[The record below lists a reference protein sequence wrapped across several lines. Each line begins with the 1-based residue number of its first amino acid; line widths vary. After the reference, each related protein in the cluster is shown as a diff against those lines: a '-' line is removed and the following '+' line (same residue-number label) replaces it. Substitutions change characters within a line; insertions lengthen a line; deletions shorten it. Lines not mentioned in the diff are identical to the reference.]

1 MTRINTL
8 LLLVLLASSLYL
20 VRVQYESRRLFYE
33 LDRAQAQAR
42 RLSSERDAL
51 QVQKRSQATP
61 MRVERLAKEKLQ
73 MHQTTPNIT
82 HYVTDEAAVATGA
95 AWVARG
101 SVQ

>member
-1 MTRINTL
+1 MTRINVL
-8 LLLVLLASSLYL
+8 LLLALLASSLYL
-20 VRVQYESRRLFYE
+20 VRVQYESRHLFYE

-61 MRVERLAKEKLQ
+61 LRVEQLAKEKLQ
-73 MHQTTPNIT
+73 MHQATPNIT
-82 HYVTDEAAVATGA
+82 HYVTDEAAAGAGA